1 MNKSGENWDLARAF
15 LAVLE
20 AGSLSGAAHRLGLTQ
35 PTVGRQVEEFET
47 RLGVSLFT
55 RSRHGVKPTQAALDL
70 LPHVETMAAAMA
82 ALRRS
87 ASGEAAQERG
97 TVRLTASEF
106 MGGAVLPPMLT
117 RFHEAHPHIALELVL
132 SDRIEDLLRH
142 AADIAVRMVRPTQA
156 ALVAR
161 HVGPVPI
168 SLYAHR
174 DYIARC
180 GMPTTM
186 TQLSAHTIIGF
197 DADPWGT
204 GMLAARSTPVSRDIF
219 NLRTDSGLAQFEAL
233 RAGYGIGGCQEAFA
247 RRHPELM
254 PVMHGDFR
262 IMLDCWVVMHEN
274 LRTSRRV
281 RLLFDHLVAELT
293 TYIKPEEA
301 RATRVP
307 AGSHPI

>member
-1 MNKSGENWDLARAF
+1 MNQTGGDWDLARAF

-20 AGSLSGAAHRLGLTQ
+20 AGSLSGAARNLGLTQ
-35 PTVGRQVEEFET
+35 PTVGRQVAEFEA
-47 RLGVSLFT
+47 RLGVPLFT

-70 LPHVETMAAAMA
+70 RPHAETMAAAMT

-87 ASGEAAQERG
+87 ASGEAAQARG

-106 MGGAVLPPMLT
+106 MGAAVLPPMLT

-142 AADIAVRMVRPTQA
+142 AADIAVRMVRPSQA

-161 HVGPVPI
+161 HIGPVSI

-174 DYIARC
+174 DYIARH
-180 GMPTTM
+180 GMPTSM
-186 TQLSAHTIIGF
+186 AQLRTHTIIGF
-197 DADPWGT
+197 DADPWGNA
-204 GMLAARSTPVSRDIF
+204 MLADQSPPASRDMF
-219 NLRTDSGLAQFEAL
+219 KLRTDSGLAQLEAL
-233 RAGYGIGGCQEAFA
+233 RAGYGIGGCQEALA
-247 RRHPELM
+247 RRQPELV
-254 PVMHGDFR
+254 PVLHEDFR
-262 IMLDCWVVMHEN
+262 LMLDCWVVMHED

-293 TYIKPEEA
+293 AYLKPEDT
-301 RATRVP
+301 RAGRASTQ
-307 AGSHPI
+307 AT